1 MTPNVTTF
9 FEIDHQTVL
18 FTHPSGLQAIA
29 VIADTTL
36 GPALSP
42 LGVQNVTDQQA
53 AAIARKKGDA
63 LAIKCAL
70 HDVGHGGGCVVVM
83 ADPATVNRQ
92 HMQELAA
99 AVCDHY
105 AGCMVV
111 GQDVGVSAEDMAA
124 VASMVKEKGTVAY
137 HPDVDHAAVT
147 AKGVRM
153 GIDACLSYYF
163 NGAGPMNPVIVV
175 QGMGKVGQPLVE
187 ELRNHVSSEVHYADR
202 HDGATAD
209 PWRVP
214 ANDVYKT
221 PCDVLSPC
229 ISEVGKITVDVVE
242 KVQCKIIA
250 GSSNVQFA
258 NENALWQA
266 HDRGILHAPDPVING
281 GGVIAATQHTQA
293 EVDAKLARIPATLK
307 AIFDQSARDN
317 RPPMLVAQDMGRE
330 IIRKANPHKRGF

>member
-9 FEIDHQTVL
+9 FTLDHHTTL
-18 FTHPSGLQAIA
+18 FTHPSGLQAVA
-29 VIADTTL
+29 VVADTTL

-42 LGVQNVTDQQA
+42 LGVQNVTEEQA
-53 AAIARKKGDA
+53 MSIAKRKGEA

-83 ADPATVNRQ
+83 ADPAKVNRQ

-105 AGCMVV
+105 VGCMVV
-111 GQDVGVSAEDMAA
+111 GQDVGVSAQDMAA
-124 VASMVKEKGTVAY
+124 IAAMVKNAHTVAY
-137 HPDVDHAAVT
+137 HHGADHAGVT

-153 GIDACLSYYF
+153 GIEACLSYYF
-163 NGAGPMNPVIVV
+163 NGTVPQNPVVVV

-187 ELRNHVSSEVHYADR
+187 ELRDHVSSEVHYADR
-202 HDGATAD
+202 FAGASVD

-214 ANDVYKT
+214 ADQVYTT

-229 ISEVGKITVDVVE
+229 ISEVAKITTDVVDQM
-242 KVQCKIIA
+242 QCKIVA

-258 NENALWQA
+258 DAKAMQAA
-266 HDRGILHAPDPVING
+266 HDKGILHAPDPVING
-281 GGVIAATQHTQA
+281 GGVIAATQHSNA
-293 EVDAKLARIPATLK
+293 DVEKKLARIPVTLCE
-307 AIFDQSARDN
+307 IFARAAAEN
-317 RPPMLVAQDMGRE
+317 RPPMVVAQDMGRE
-330 IIRKANPHKRGF
+330 VIRKAQAHRRGF